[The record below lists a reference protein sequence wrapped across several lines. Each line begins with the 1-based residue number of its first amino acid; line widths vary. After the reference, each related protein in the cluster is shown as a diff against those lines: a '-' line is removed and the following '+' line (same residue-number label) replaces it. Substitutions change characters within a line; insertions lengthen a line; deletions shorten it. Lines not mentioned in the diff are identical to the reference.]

1 MMLSNISY
9 TRQRKIKA
17 TIKLIFLALVSVVV
31 MMPLLVVLSSSFK
44 NESDLFD
51 FPFRFIPKN
60 PVTINFEKLMDNF
73 PRYILNSIKLTS
85 IIVVV
90 QLITATTGAYVFSKI
105 KWKGRDFI
113 FTLYLISMMIPSQA
127 VTIPQFIII
136 RMLGLYDSHLAL
148 VLLGAFTAFGTFLVR
163 QFFLSIPDTYSE
175 AAMIDGAQDWTIFF
189 RIILPMAKSV
199 LVTQIIFS
207 FRYFWNDFF
216 APLIYIT
223 TPELKTLPL
232 GMTDFVRE
240 QYVYW
245 GPQMAAALISILPV
259 LVIFLF
265 GQKYFIQG
273 VSASG
278 IKG

>member
-1 MMLSNISY
+1 M
-9 TRQRKIKA
+9 
-17 TIKLIFLALVSVVV
+17 KLLFLAFVSVVV

-44 NESDLFD
+44 NESNLFD
-51 FPFRFIPKN
+51 FPFKFIPTN
-60 PVTINFEKLMDNF
+60 PVTTNFMRLKENF

-85 IIVVV
+85 TIVIV
-90 QLITATTGAYVFSKI
+90 QLVTATTGAYVFSKI

-136 RMLGLYDSHLAL
+136 RTMGLYDSHMAL